1 MLTATGLASMFGGPP
16 LAIPFLFDLLQLPQD
31 LFQLFVTVD
40 VLASRFGTL
49 LAAMHIVTIALVGTF
64 ALHGR
69 VRLRLLPL
77 ARFIGITI
85 ALLAI
90 ALIGIRVFYTYVV
103 VAPFTRAEVLRGFQ
117 PLANPQ
123 PAKVYT
129 KLPTGLGQAGQKPTS
144 LAQIRDRGVLR
155 ICYVP
160 NDFPSAYFNNADP
173 PRIRW
178 RSVRDSC

>member
-103 VAPFTRAEVLRGFQ
+103 VAPFTRAEVLRGF
-117 PLANPQ
+117 NPW
-123 PAKVYT
+123 
-129 KLPTGLGQAGQKPTS
+129 PTRNRLRCTPS
-144 LAQIRDRGVLR
+144 YRRG
-155 ICYVP
+155 
-160 NDFPSAYFNNADP
+160 
-173 PRIRW
+173 
-178 RSVRDSC
+178 SVRPARNRPVLHRSGIEVS